1 MSEASSCIRW
11 LLLDASFKYVCL
23 FVCLFNFVNSLSLSG
38 LLLFFAFFVVG
49 TVGIVDPLLS
59 LYSIYFAVFSLD
71 SLKIR

>member
-1 MSEASSCIRW
+1 M
-11 LLLDASFKYVCL
+11 
-23 FVCLFNFVNSLSLSG
+23 FVCLFNSVNSLSLSG
-38 LLLFFAFFVVG
+38 SLLFVAFFVVG

>member
-1 MSEASSCIRW
+1 MGEASSCICW
-11 LLLDASFKYVCL
+11 LLLDASFKY
-23 FVCLFNFVNSLSLSG
+23 VCLFNFVNSLSLSG
-38 LLLFFAFFVVG
+38 LLIFFAFFVVG

>member
-1 MSEASSCIRW
+1 MGEASSCIRW
-11 LLLDASFKYVCL
+11 VLLDTSFKC
-23 FVCLFNFVNSLSLSG
+23 VCLFNFVNSLSLSG

>member
-1 MSEASSCIRW
+1 MKRAAVFAGCCSTRLSN
-11 LLLDASFKYVCL
+11 K

>member
-11 LLLDASFKYVCL
+11 LLLDTSFKY
-23 FVCLFNFVNSLSLSG
+23 VCLFNFVNSLSLSG